1 MDAVRFI
8 VEGFINS
15 FRIPQTSVY
24 QLTYLAPTKT
34 QIAGMLTNIMGK
46 NEKNY
51 YDILRKIKIGILPL
65 NINSIFTD
73 AWTFRKWKHAG
84 SGRDILN
91 REKLYKSNYL
101 IYISAENSLL
111 DELLHFLKN
120 PARIPSLGMDDE
132 MIIIKDVEKITLE
145 QKEDTVVH
153 SVFRFEENME
163 FIPKFA
169 KIERNMEIFPPR
181 IVTINRDFDEN
192 KIPRKPKEFI
202 QVVEFSGAYC
212 EINVPK
218 TFCLDQEKN
227 YNIELI

>member
-34 QIAGMLTNIMGK
+34 QISGMITNIMGK
-46 NEKNY
+46 NEKDY
-51 YDILRKIKIGILPL
+51 YNILRKIKVGIMPI

-73 AWTFRKWKHAG
+73 AWTFRKWKQAG

-101 IYISAENSLL
+101 VYISAENYLL
-111 DELLHFLKN
+111 DEILHFLKN
-120 PARIPSLGMDDE
+120 PARIPGLGMDDE
-132 MIIIKDVEKITLE
+132 MVIIRDAEKVILE

-153 SVFRFEENME
+153 SVFKFEENME
-163 FIPKFA
+163 FTPKFA
-169 KIERNMEIFPPR
+169 EIEKNMEIFPPR
-181 IVTINRDFDEN
+181 IVTINRDFDEK

-202 QVVEFSGAYC
+202 QVVEFSGLYC
-212 EINVPK
+212 EINAPK